1 MPLLLLSLLAAAY
14 STAACGT
21 VEPAAGPD
29 RGGERVERSLAL
41 MGTILELTVE
51 ARDRP
56 TALTASERAVR
67 ALETTEARLSTWR
80 SDSELSKLN
89 ATPAHEPFPMSREL
103 TAELTAARRWW
114 LETDGRFDP
123 GVGGLVQAWGLREG
137 GRRPVQA
144 ELTQAQAVGGLAS
157 LSLDGR
163 NATREHAGLIL
174 EEGGFG
180 KGAGLDAALSAL
192 RQAGAT
198 RAVLDLGGQVA
209 LFGPG
214 PFRVAVAHPDDRDRP
229 LLEVSLDGGSLAT
242 SGNSER
248 GIVVDGEHL
257 GHVLDPRTGQP
268 VPDFGSITV
277 WAPNALTADC
287 LSTALY
293 VAGPDAALAWVAERP
308 GIEVIVIERAGE
320 TLRVRASNGLRGRLR
335 PLWGEL
341 DVHFSPMEPT
351 RMEPTR

>member
-1 MPLLLLSLLAAAY
+1 MRVLLASLLS
-14 STAACGT
+14 AACHT
-21 VEPAAGPD
+21 ADPIGPD
-29 RGGERVERSLAL
+29 ADGARVERSLAL
-41 MGTILELTVE
+41 MGTSLELVVE
-51 ARDRP
+51 ARDRA
-56 TALTASERAVR
+56 TALAASERAVR
-67 ALETTEARLSTWR
+67 ALEATEARLSTWR
-80 SDSELSKLN
+80 PDSELSRLN
-89 ATPAHEPFPMSREL
+89 ATPALEPFLMS
-103 TAELTAARRWW
+103 AELAADLAAARRWW
-114 LETDGRFDP
+114 LATDGRFDP

-137 GRRPVQA
+137 GRRPTQS
-144 ELTQAQAVGGLAS
+144 ELLRAQAAGGLAS

-163 NATREHAGLIL
+163 LATREHPDLIL

-209 LFGPG
+209 LLGPG
-214 PFRVAVAHPDDRDRP
+214 PFRLAVAHPNDRGRP

-248 GIVVDGEHL
+248 GIVVEGTRL
-257 GHVLDPRTGQP
+257 GHLLDPRTGRP
-268 VPDFGSITV
+268 AADFGSITV
-277 WAPNALTADC
+277 WAQDALTADC

-320 TLRVRASNGLRGRLR
+320 SLRVRASAGLRGRLR
-335 PLWGEL
+335 PLGGEL
-341 DVHFSPMEPT
+341 TVHFPPFTPLTLLTPT
-351 RMEPTR
+351 DPQK